1 LRGERHSLVSFFR
14 RTPLRS
20 FHPFTH
26 PLSLPPVRRHLVS
39 FVVRRSSFV
48 VRRSSFVVRRSSC
61 VVRRPPTK
69 RCCWWGR
76 GSIRLR
82 GTCNY
87 GKLNYFLGKRAH
99 DEGRPSLYPDIDFC
113 ANPQA
118 VCSERDRHP
127 DLPWI
132 AGLFRWVTEVQ
143 PYDGDGFD
151 YVMRL
156 RDFVDGGLRDGSFP
170 LAVSGIV
177 AAGCHAPPCAGGRGG
192 AGDRPFDGSDR
203 TATFARALRL
213 FGFPAEFDTA
223 A

>member
-1 LRGERHSLVSFFR
+1 MTRGWRGEWHSLVSFFR
-14 RTPLRS
+14 RVPLVCVDESRS
-20 FHPFTH
+20 SPSLHSS
-26 PLSLPPVRRHLVS
+26 PLSSPRPSSPCLCRRAP
-39 FVVRRSSFV
+39 F
-48 VRRSSFVVRRSSC
+48 
-61 VVRRPPTK
+61 VVRRPPPPKT

-82 GTCNY
+82 GTCAY

-118 VCSERDRHP
+118 VCSERVRRP

-143 PYDGDGFD
+143 PYDSDGFD
-151 YVMRL
+151 YVTRL
-156 RDFVDGGLRDGSFP
+156 RDFVDGGLVDGSFP

-177 AAGCHAPPCAGGRGG
+177 AEGCHAPPCAGGSGR

-203 TATFARALRL
+203 AATFARALRL

>member
-1 LRGERHSLVSFFR
+1 M
-14 RTPLRS
+14 
-20 FHPFTH
+20 
-26 PLSLPPVRRHLVS
+26 
-39 FVVRRSSFV
+39 
-48 VRRSSFVVRRSSC
+48 
-61 VVRRPPTK
+61 RRPPTK
-69 RCCWWGR
+69 RCCWRGR

-143 PYDGDGFD
+143 PYDGDDFD

-177 AAGCHAPPCAGGRGG
+177 AGGCHAPPCAGGRG
-192 AGDRPFDGSDR
+192 DRPFDGSDL
-203 TATFARALRL
+203 TAMFAMALRL